1 MMGNYRDRNR
11 DRTEPQGEDAQLE
24 NMLRRYKQDCIRD
37 GLFGELKKRRFFM
50 APSEKRKQKSIA
62 ARRRR

>member
-1 MMGNYRDRNR
+1 MGTYRDRNR
-11 DRTEPQGEDAQLE
+11 ERTESQGEDAQLE

-62 ARRRR
+62 ARRRK